1 MHDRARIVHPRG
13 RRPRWLVGTLLASL
27 TGALLVG
34 PAVTAQAE
42 TQPAVTVVVQEA
54 SGAGPAVE
62 QAIGRLGGHVD
73 VALPIVDGVAAAVP
87 ADRVAALEA
96 TPGVVNV
103 TLNRP
108 VTFSG
113 QYGDSSGVASAVYS
127 DAVRASKTWDQGYT
141 GQGIGVAVVDTGI
154 NPVGD
159 LAGRVIGGV
168 DLSGENTNL
177 DSYGH
182 GTFVA
187 GLIAGSGADSDGAV
201 KGVAPNVNL
210 ISVKIAGADGST
222 DLVHL
227 IAGLDFVATTRN
239 IYGTRV
245 LNLSL
250 AIDSPGSY
258 QNDPI
263 DVAVERVWNSGI
275 AVVTAAGN
283 HGSAPGTISAP
294 GDDPYVITAGA
305 DDDHTTA
312 TVGDDTLA
320 PFSAVGPTVDGLAK
334 PDLVAPGKSVVSLR
348 AAGSTIDQ
356 ANPSARVGTAYFKGS
371 GTSFSSAVTAGV
383 AALVLSRN
391 PALTPNQVKARLTG
405 NARNAPLVQPAAARG
420 AGELDAFAATMSTD
434 TSAANAGLTPATFF
448 GVSGADVIP
457 AGSQW
462 GGSHWGGSSWG
473 GSSWGGSSWGGSS
486 WGDLL
491 WLGSSWGGS
500 SWGGSSW
507 GGSSWGGFLWL
518 GSSWGGSSWGGSSW
532 GGSSWGGS
540 SWGGSQ
546 WAGSSWADASWG
558 DS

>member
-1 MHDRARIVHPRG
+1 MHDRARKVLRRG
-13 RRPRWLVGTLLASL
+13 LRPRVLVGGLVTAL

-34 PAVTAQAE
+34 PAATAPAQARS
-42 TQPAVTVVVQEA
+42 AITVVVQERP
-54 SGAGPAVE
+54 GAGPGVE
-62 QAIGRLGGHVD
+62 QAINRLGGHVD
-73 VALPIVDGVAAAVP
+73 VALPIVDGVAAALP
-87 ADRVAALEA
+87 ADQVDALEA
-96 TPGVVNV
+96 TPGVVAV
-103 TLNRP
+103 TPNRP

-113 QYGDSSGVASAVYS
+113 QYGDGSGVASAVYT

-141 GQGIGVAVVDTGI
+141 GQSIGVAVVDTGI
-154 NPVGD
+154 NGVGD
-159 LAGRVIGGV
+159 LADKVVGGV
-168 DLSGENTNL
+168 DLTSENNNV

-187 GLIAGSGADSDGAV
+187 GLIAGSGAASNGAV
-201 KGVAPNVNL
+201 KGVAPAVKL

-227 IAGLDFVATTRN
+227 IAGLDFVATTRD

-258 QNDPI
+258 QNDPL

-275 AVVTAAGN
+275 VVDTAAGN
-283 HGSAPGTISAP
+283 GGTAPGTISAP

-312 TVGDDTLA
+312 GIGDDTLA
-320 PFSAVGPTVDGLAK
+320 TFSAVGPTADGLVK

-356 ANPSARVGTAYFKGS
+356 ANPTARVGTAYFKGS
-371 GTSFSSAVTAGV
+371 GTSFSSAITAGT
-383 AALVLSRN
+383 AALVLSRDRT
-391 PALTPNQVKARLTG
+391 LTPNQVKARLAA
-405 NARNAPLVQPAAARG
+405 NARNASSVQPATARG
-420 AGELDAFAATMSTD
+420 AGELDAFGATMSSD
-434 TSAANAGLTPATFF
+434 TTAANAGLTPATFN
-448 GVSGADVIP
+448 GVSGADAIP
-457 AGSQW
+457 SGSQW
-462 GGSHWGGSSWG
+462 GGSQWGGSSWG
-473 GSSWGGSSWGGSS
+473 GSSWGGSQ
-486 WGDLL
+486 
-491 WLGSSWGGS
+491 
-500 SWGGSSW
+500 
-507 GGSSWGGFLWL
+507 WGGFLWL

-540 SWGGSQ
+540 SWGGSS
-546 WAGSSWADASWG
+546 WGGSSWGGSSWGGSSWGGSSWADASWG

>member
-1 MHDRARIVHPRG
+1 MIHRSGRRARF
-13 RRPRWLVGTLLASL
+13 LVGGLLTAL
-27 TGALLVG
+27 TGALVVG
-34 PAVTAQAE
+34 PASTAPAQAE
-42 TQPAVTVVVQEA
+42 PSVTVVVQERP
-54 SGAGPAVE
+54 GAGPGVD

-73 VALPIVDGVAAAVP
+73 VSLPIVDGVAATIP
-87 ADRVAALEA
+87 ADRVGALEA
-96 TPGVVNV
+96 TAGVAAV
-103 TLNRP
+103 TPNRP
-108 VTFSG
+108 VTLSG
-113 QYGDSSGVASAVYS
+113 QYGEGSGVASAVYT

-159 LAGRVIGGV
+159 LAGRVVGGV
-168 DLSGENTNL
+168 DLTPEANNL

-187 GLIAGSGADSDGAV
+187 GLIAGSGAASNGAV
-201 KGVAPNVNL
+201 KGVAPNVKL
-210 ISVKIAGADGST
+210 VSVKIAGADGAT

-227 IAGLDFVATTRN
+227 IAGLDFVATTRD

-250 AIDSPGSY
+250 AVDSPGSY

-263 DVAVERVWNSGI
+263 DVAVERMWSSGI
-275 AVVTAAGN
+275 VVVTAAGN
-283 HGSAPGTISAP
+283 NGNAAGTISTP
-294 GDDPYVITAGA
+294 GDDPFVITAGA
-305 DDDHTTA
+305 NDDHTTA
-312 TVGDDTLA
+312 GIGDDTLA
-320 PFSAVGPTVDGLAK
+320 TFSAVGPTVDGFAK

-348 AAGSTIDQ
+348 SPGSTIDQ
-356 ANPSARVGTAYFKGS
+356 ANPAARIGTAYFKGS
-371 GTSFSSAVTAGV
+371 GTSFSSAITAGA

-391 PALTPNQVKARLTG
+391 PALSPNQVKARLTA
-405 NARNAPLVQPAAARG
+405 NARNASLVQPAPARG
-420 AGELDAFAATMSTD
+420 AGELDAFGATMSTD
-434 TSAANAGLTPATFF
+434 ITAANAGLSPATFN

-462 GGSHWGGSSWG
+462 GGSQWGGSSWG
-473 GSSWGGSSWGGSS
+473 GSSWGGSSWGGSQ
-486 WGDLL
+486 WGGFL

-507 GGSSWGGFLWL
+507 GGSSWG

-546 WAGSSWADASWG
+546 WAGSSWAGASWG

>member
-1 MHDRARIVHPRG
+1 VHDAVSKPQR
-13 RRPRWLVGTLLASL
+13 RRPRPRFLVGGLLASL

-34 PAVTAQAE
+34 PAATAPAQA
-42 TQPAVTVVVQEA
+42 QAAVTVVVQEQP
-54 SGAGPAVE
+54 GAGPGVE

-73 VALPIVDGVAAAVP
+73 VALPIVDGVAATIP
-87 ADRVAALEA
+87 ADQVGALEA
-96 TPGVVNV
+96 TPGVTNV
-103 TLNRP
+103 TPNRP

-113 QYGDSSGVASAVYS
+113 QYGDSSGVASAVYT
-127 DAVRASKTWDQGYT
+127 DAIRASKTWDQGYT

-159 LAGRVIGGV
+159 LAGKVVGGV
-168 DLSGENTNL
+168 DLSGENSNL

-187 GLIAGSGADSDGAV
+187 GLIAGSGAASNGAI
-201 KGVAPNVNL
+201 KGVAPNVKL

-227 IAGLDFVATTRN
+227 IAGLDFVATTRD

-258 QNDPI
+258 QNDPV

-275 AVVTAAGN
+275 VVVTASGN
-283 HGSAPGTISAP
+283 HGTAPGSISAP

-312 TVGDDTLA
+312 SIGDDTLA
-320 PFSAVGPTVDGLAK
+320 TFSGVGPTADGFAK
-334 PDLVAPGKSVVSLR
+334 PDFVAPGKSVVSLR

-356 ANPSARVGTAYFKGS
+356 ANPSAVVGTAYFKGS
-371 GTSFSSAVTAGV
+371 GTSFSSAITAGA
-383 AALVLSRN
+383 AALVLSRS

-405 NARNAPLVQPAAARG
+405 NARSVPGVLPTAGRG
-420 AGELDAFAATMSTD
+420 AGELDAFGATMSSD
-434 TSAANAGLTPATFF
+434 TTAANAGLTPATFN

-457 AGSQW
+457 SGSQW
-462 GGSHWGGSSWG
+462 G
-473 GSSWGGSSWGGSS
+473 
-486 WGDLL
+486 
-491 WLGSSWGGS
+491 GSSWGGS

-540 SWGGSQ
+540 SWGGSSWGGSSWGGSSWGGSSWGGSQ

-558 DS
+558 N